1 MLQKKTLG
9 NSGDSAGNGAQQGP
23 SLLMLA
29 QQRQATSGTASPMG
43 TRTPGGLSR
52 LAGLSASPSPSSTG
66 PTLSSTAAPSLSA
79 LASPPS
85 SATGAGVRRS
95 LTHLAKPQASSTSTT
110 TSSPS
115 SSPSLASLSSSAAPR
130 RSLAG
135 LGARSTTQPSP
146 AATLG
151 SAPLPT
157 LGQLNGPLGL
167 QGRSGAGLLSS
178 RLQSKDSPTLA
189 DLSRQRLQQHQQSD
203 ETKPDV
209 QPLESSHNTRKP
221 EIPRQTVVPSTPEP
235 ASTLKDTDSFSVP
248 ATASSTPTPTPT
260 ISSAPSL
267 SSSTLFSDEAAP
279 AVSLIAPPSQFALS
293 IFEKLDPVPSSSTH
307 VTLPS
312 LSLSPYEYDLADD
325 RSHPVH
331 AKPSLEGIKVFQFN
345 EPSPDDIVFK
355 AQGQRALQSG
365 SLAKS

>member
-9 NSGDSAGNGAQQGP
+9 NSGDNAGNGAQQGP

-29 QQRQATSGTASPMG
+29 QQRQATSGTASPTG

-79 LASPPS
+79 LASPSS
-85 SATGAGVRRS
+85 SATGTGVRRS
-95 LTHLAKPQASSTSTT
+95 LAHLAKPQASSTSTT

-135 LGARSTTQPSP
+135 LGARSTTQPTP
-146 AATLG
+146 TATLG
-151 SAPLPT
+151 SAPSPT

-167 QGRSGAGLLSS
+167 QARSGAGLLSS

-189 DLSRQRLQQHQQSD
+189 DLSRQRLQQQQQPD
-203 ETKPDV
+203 ETKPDA
-209 QPLESSHNTRKP
+209 QPLESSQNTRKP
-221 EIPRQTVVPSTPEP
+221 EAPRQTVASTPKP
-235 ASTLKDTDSFSVP
+235 ASTLTDTDTFSVP
-248 ATASSTPTPTPT
+248 ATASSTPTPAV
-260 ISSAPSL
+260 SSAPSL
-267 SSSTLFSDEAAP
+267 SSSALFSDEAAP
-279 AVSLIAPPSQFALS
+279 AVSLIAPPSHFALS
-293 IFEKLDPVPSSSTH
+293 IFEKLDPVPSSSMH

-312 LSLSPYEYDLADD
+312 LSLSPYKYDPADD
-325 RSHPVH
+325 RSHTVH
-331 AKPSLEGIKVFQFN
+331 AKPSLEGITVFQFN

-355 AQGQRALQSG
+355 AQGQRPSQSG